1 MTPTLSRAALLE
13 TAVPTSVHPTAIVD
27 PAAELGQGVTVGPW
41 ALIGPGCVVGD
52 SSTIAARATL
62 ERNVTLGRGVQVG
75 MGSILG
81 GDPQD
86 LKFKGEE
93 TRVAVGD
100 QTILREYVT
109 INRATTESWC
119 TTVGRNGFLMTYAHV
134 AHDCQVGDGV
144 VIANGT
150 QLAGHVHVADRAT
163 ISGLC
168 AVHQFVRVGAF
179 SFIGGCSRVTQDV
192 PPYCKTVGNPVKL
205 FGLNS
210 VGLQRAGLD
219 DAVIRE
225 LKRAFRFIFRS
236 DLTVTQA
243 LERASEELTLI
254 PEVQHLLRFIGE
266 SPRGIGF

>member
-1 MTPTLSRAALLE
+1 MPTLMRAADAPVVS
-13 TAVPTSVHPTAIVD
+13 TAIHPTAIVD
-27 PAAELGQGVTVGPW
+27 AGAQLGEGVIVGPW
-41 ALIGPGCVVGD
+41 AMIGPGCVVGD
-52 SSTIAARATL
+52 GCTIGARATL
-62 ERNVTLGRGVQVG
+62 ERNVTLGRGVRVG
-75 MGSILG
+75 IGSILG

-86 LKFKGEE
+86 LKYKGEE

-100 QTILREYVT
+100 ETIIREYVT
-109 INRATTESWC
+109 INRATTQSWC
-119 TTVGRNGFLMTYAHV
+119 TTVGRNGFLMTQAHL

-144 VIANGT
+144 VIANGSM
-150 QLAGHVHVADRAT
+150 LAGHVHVADRAT

-168 AVHQFVRVGAF
+168 AIHQFVRVGAY
-179 SFIGGCSRVTQDV
+179 SFIGGCSRVSQDV

-219 DAVIRE
+219 ESVTRE

-236 DLTVTQA
+236 ELTVTQA
-243 LERASEELTLI
+243 LERANEELSLI
-254 PEVQHLLRFIGE
+254 PEVQHLLRFISE

>member
-1 MTPTLSRAALLE
+1 MPTTVRSPRGEAPPA
-13 TAVPTSVHPTAIVD
+13 TTIHPTAIVD
-27 PAAELGQGVTVGPW
+27 PAAELGQGVTIGPW

-52 SSTIAARATL
+52 GSTIAARATL

-75 MGSILG
+75 IGSILG

-86 LKFKGEE
+86 LKYKGEE

-100 QTILREYVT
+100 ATIIREYVT
-109 INRATTESWC
+109 INRGTTHSWV
-119 TTVGRNGFLMTYAHV
+119 TSVGRNGFLMTYAHL

-150 QLAGHVHVADRAT
+150 QLAGHVQVADKAT

-168 AVHQFVRVGAF
+168 ALHQFVRVGAY
-179 SFIGGCSRVTQDV
+179 SFIGGCSRVSQDV

-210 VGLQRAGLD
+210 VGLQRAGMD
-219 DAVIRE
+219 ESAIRE
-225 LKRAFRFIFRS
+225 LKRAFRFIFKS

-243 LERASEELTLI
+243 LERASEELSLI

>member
-1 MTPTLSRAALLE
+1 MGTVARTAPAAPPPE
-13 TAVPTSVHPTAIVD
+13 TVIHPSALVD
-27 PAAELGQGVTVGPW
+27 PGAELGQGVQVGPF
-41 ALIGPGCVVGD
+41 AIIGPGCVVGD
-52 SSTIAARATL
+52 GSVIAARATL

-75 MGSILG
+75 IGSILG
-81 GDPQD
+81 GPPQD
-86 LKFKGEE
+86 LKYKGEE

-100 QTILREYVT
+100 QTIIREYVT

-119 TTVGRNGFLMTYAHV
+119 TTVGRHGFLMTYAHL
-134 AHDCQVGDGV
+134 AHDCQLGDGV

-150 QLAGHVHVADRAT
+150 QLAGHVHVDDKAT

-168 AVHQFVRVGAF
+168 ALHQFVRVGAY
-179 SFIGGCSRVTQDV
+179 SFIGGCSRVSQDV

-205 FGLNS
+205 FGLNTI
-210 VGLQRAGLD
+210 GLQRAGMD
-219 DAVIRE
+219 DTVIRE
-225 LKRAFRFIFRS
+225 LKRAFRFIFKS
-236 DLTVTQA
+236 ELTVTQA